1 MKEDMLED
9 RIERFIRLNR
19 DRFDGELPG
28 EVVWEQISS
37 NLANRGEAR
46 TRQFGWWRA
55 AAILFFVFT
64 IGLLLKDNFQ
74 AVDNDEIVDSQFAQ
88 TENFYVSQIV
98 DKEQLIEV
106 YLVNYPGLGVEFKN
120 DLEQLDHIYL
130 QLKEDY
136 RVNNSDK
143 VLDAL
148 ILNLQSRVDLLNRQL
163 IIIRSINE
171 KNDEIDI

>member
-1 MKEDMLED
+1 
-9 RIERFIRLNR
+9 
-19 DRFDGELPG
+19 
-28 EVVWEQISS
+28 
-37 NLANRGEAR
+37 
-46 TRQFGWWRA
+46 
-55 AAILFFVFT
+55 VFT